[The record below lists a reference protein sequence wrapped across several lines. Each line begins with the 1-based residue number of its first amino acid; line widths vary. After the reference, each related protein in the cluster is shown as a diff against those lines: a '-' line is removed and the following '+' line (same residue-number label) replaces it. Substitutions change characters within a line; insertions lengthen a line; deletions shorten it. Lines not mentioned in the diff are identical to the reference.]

1 MILKAFLLQTC
12 SLKIVSYIYIY
23 IYLSCPF
30 IQGVAAMK
38 TVPMTLSC
46 IAPHTTSIVG
56 IPSAIV
62 YMEVTVTE
70 NNRFLVSDAS

>member
-1 MILKAFLLQTC
+1 MILKALFSQDCFLL
-12 SLKIVSYIYIY
+12 KYIF